1 MAKEKMIC
9 PFSKRLCEECAQYRA
24 RHYYLCFHAEY
35 RGYLGMPGNAAK
47 EELARAREGRSA
59 PGRRGQFEIPAVIR
73 NSAMDPFAINP
84 EKKERSESR

>member
-24 RHYYLCFHAEY
+24 RHYYLCFHPEY
-35 RGYLGMPGNAAK
+35 RGYLGRPGKAAK
-47 EELARAREGRSA
+47 EELARARAGRSA

-73 NSAMDPFAINP
+73 TRAIDPFVINR
-84 EKKERSESR
+84 EKKERSEAK